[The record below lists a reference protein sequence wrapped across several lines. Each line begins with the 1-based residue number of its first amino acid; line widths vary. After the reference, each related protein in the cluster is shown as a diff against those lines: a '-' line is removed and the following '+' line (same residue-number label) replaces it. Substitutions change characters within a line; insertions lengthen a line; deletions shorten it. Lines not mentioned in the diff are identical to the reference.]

1 MSGLE
6 ILMIFDMKQSFFS
19 LICLLAAGPV
29 FFSCAPKSDDGAL
42 FNGKDLTGWSF
53 VLDGDVPASEVFSVA
68 DGEIHISG
76 MPFGYMYTDAVYSEY
91 DLEVEYAWAGAG
103 SNSGIFLH
111 IGEVSCPFPQCVECN
126 LQAGNAGTYVF
137 LGGASAEEYRLP
149 EDGVLPKF
157 PKIDKR
163 EASSE
168 KPDGEWNLA
177 RVEVRGAKI
186 TSYINGVLQNQCTAT
201 RTEGH
206 IGLQSEGGPLKIR
219 AVRLTPAI

>member
-1 MSGLE
+1 MRHSV
-6 ILMIFDMKQSFFS
+6 FS
-19 LICLLAAGPV
+19 LLSLLAASV
-29 FFSCAPKSDDGAL
+29 LLFSCAPTPEVADL

-53 VLDGDVPASEVFSVA
+53 VLDGDVPAAEVFSVA

-76 MPFGYMYTDAVYSEY
+76 TPFGYMYTDAVYADY
-91 DLEVEYAWAGAG
+91 DLEVEYAWVGAG

-126 LQAGNAGTYVF
+126 LQAGNAGTYVL
-137 LGGASAEEYRLP
+137 LGGAMAEEYQMP

-177 RVEVRGAKI
+177 RVEVRGGVI
-186 TSYINGVLQNQCTAT
+186 RSYINGVLQNECTDLQK
-201 RTEGH
+201 EGH
-206 IGLQSEGGPLKIR
+206 IGLQSEGGPLKVR
-219 AVRLTPAI
+219 AVRLTPAR